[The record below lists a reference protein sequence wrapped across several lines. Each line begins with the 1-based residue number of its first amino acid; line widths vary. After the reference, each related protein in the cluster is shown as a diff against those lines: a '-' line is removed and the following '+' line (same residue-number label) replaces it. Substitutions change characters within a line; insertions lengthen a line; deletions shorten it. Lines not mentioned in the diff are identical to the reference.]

1 MNSSRVFIIL
11 SILLVLIW
19 LLVDETEAQFEG
31 PIRKRRRRGSGKR
44 RRCCRNRRHRNDG
57 DKKNRVLKIKDLQ
70 PPNERGV
77 CFHFIKVPT
86 TFFRQQKKN
95 GALISEIFWQFV
107 LLYSSYCLI

>member
-31 PIRKRRRRGSGKR
+31 PIRKRRRRRSGKR

-70 PPNERGV
+70 PPNERGGGNASD
-77 CFHFIKVPT
+77 PASD
-86 TFFRQQKKN
+86 N
-95 GALISEIFWQFV
+95 PEL
-107 LLYSSYCLI
+107 

>member
-31 PIRKRRRRGSGKR
+31 PIRKRRRRRSGKR

-57 DKKNRVLKIKDLQ
+57 DTKNRVLKIKDLQ

-86 TFFRQQKKN
+86 TFFDNKKKMGLSLVKYFGN
-95 GALISEIFWQFV
+95 S
-107 LLYSSYCLI
+107 LYFILPIV